1 MVFEHYFRI
10 CSAIFL
16 RFTAKL
22 KIMIQTIWYT
32 GPFSKTIRDHQRA
45 LVLREEISKNSLIS
59 DIFFHW
65 RQLWCLKIIKCCN
78 LCFLCWVQIK
88 CSCLF
93 FQISAVNTHL
103 KISSNTGVQIY
114 SERFLLSGYCTCDWH
129 LLDFI
134 FSEDNVKKRWI
145 LISNLICNNHPF
157 QMIFFLNY
165 LFKQS
170 KLTHKKQNIVLPDIY
185 LILIWKR
192 KG

>member
-1 MVFEHYFRI
+1 M
-10 CSAIFL
+10 IF
-16 RFTAKL
+16 
-22 KIMIQTIWYT
+22 
-32 GPFSKTIRDHQRA
+32 
-45 LVLREEISKNSLIS
+45 
-59 DIFFHW
+59 FFHW

-93 FQISAVNTHL
+93 FQISAVNTSL

-114 SERFLLSGYCTCDWH
+114 SERFLLSGYCTCDWR
-129 LLDFI
+129 LFDFI

-145 LISNLICNNHPF
+145 LISNLMCNNHPF

-192 KG
+192 KGWNYYQRKNHKVKLCVKATTTFIIFWDYVLTNFPFTISETVCDCYL